1 MSKKTN
7 EETSQDGM
15 KIKGMFRLRIVEDS
29 EGSSS
34 KDLSKK
40 YQSRVVGDS
49 GWQLNTITNAGYLN
63 IVNQLGGGLTGT
75 KITHAALGTGG
86 VPNATDTTQSGEV
99 STNGSG
105 SVVRAAVTAATS
117 TSSKTLRNVATFS
130 SANSF
135 ITATA
140 NISNIGLW
148 STSGPTTASVSNGSL
163 MAGNTYTSSA
173 LATNQNVNITYD
185 IIFS

>member
-1 MSKKTN
+1 MSKVKERT
-7 EETSQDGM
+7 G
-15 KIKGMFRLRIVEDS
+15 KIRGMFRLQIEDDGRI
-29 EGSSS
+29 
-34 KDLSKK
+34 
-40 YQSRVVGDS
+40 VGDS
-49 GWQLNTITNAGYLN
+49 GWKENIITNGGYNN
-63 IVNQLGGGLTGT
+63 IVNQLGTSLTGS
-75 KITHAALGTGG
+75 KISHAALGTGG
-86 VPNATDTTQSGEV
+86 APGATDTTQAGEV

-117 TSSKTLRNVATFS
+117 STSKTLRNTATFS

-135 ITATA
+135 ITASA

-148 STSGPTTASVSNGSL
+148 NTSGPTTASGAL

-173 LATNQNVNITYD
+173 LATNQNVNVTYD